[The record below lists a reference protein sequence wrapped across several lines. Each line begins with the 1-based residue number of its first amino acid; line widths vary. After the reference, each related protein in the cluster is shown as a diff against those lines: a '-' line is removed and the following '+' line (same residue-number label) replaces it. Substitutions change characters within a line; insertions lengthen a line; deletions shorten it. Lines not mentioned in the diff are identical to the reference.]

1 MTMNIIA
8 LGESAKHWDGSGPSI
23 GVNDAGMWGHPLNY
37 LLILNTPNQ
46 FNPERLEHIKN
57 TKCDKL
63 YTDHAS
69 QWEKYIPAGVH
80 VHGFNSRQWSPSNK
94 LEKISK
100 NYLYHSKT
108 STFAAISL
116 AFSWGFTNIILWGVD
131 FKDHK
136 IYKPGNDS
144 FINEFTAY
152 KTFWQALQK
161 AGVNLY
167 LGHEGSNLNFLPI
180 WQQQI
185 HKQ

>member
-1 MTMNIIA
+1 MTIHIIG
-8 LGESAKHWDGSGPSI
+8 LGETAKHWDGSGPSI
-23 GVNDAGMWGHPLNY
+23 GCNDAAMWGHELNY
-37 LLILNTPNQ
+37 LVLLNTPNQ
-46 FNPERLEHIKN
+46 FAPERMEYIKN
-57 TKCDKL
+57 TKAKV
-63 YTDHAS
+63 YADHPN
-69 QWEKYIPAGVH
+69 QWNKYFDNVH
-80 VHGFNSRQWSPSNK
+80 EFNSRQWSPSNK

-108 STFAAISL
+108 SPFAAISL
-116 AFSWGFTNIILWGVD
+116 AYSWGFTNIILWGVD

-144 FINEFTAY
+144 FLNEFTAY

-180 WQQQI
+180 WQAQT